1 MRFLEAFY
9 MTVLLVTPVVCLAA
23 LGRKSSVAARIW
35 FLAGLLQGVG
45 VVSFNLLASDLRSMT
60 SLGWLVAVMDFI
72 SFAGALLHISAVLLD
87 LKRPPQFAKVVLLSL
102 SLAGLAF
109 QLWRIPGPYHA
120 VFMLVFNG
128 SFALLIA
135 FWLMKLVKQEAQRW
149 AGYVRLYQVLVLV
162 RLVVMLCVALAPIAN
177 PHTGPYGEQIVV
189 AVSLISAVVWF
200 CANVAY
206 LGVNIDRLHRH
217 IVEIGRESAKQ
228 EERERLKDSMALL
241 ERQRT
246 AGIMSSA
253 ISHELKQPLTSALTN
268 AQVAIQLVDGVET
281 PIRQYLGK
289 VEDSVRRAARI
300 IDGLQT
306 FMRAHTAAPLLL
318 DVRSP
323 LNSALNLLQPELRRA
338 GIEVRVDLGTQ
349 PLMAIADETQL
360 CQVFVNVLRNAIQAS
375 QDAPLKRISISHL
388 LVDGQLIVE
397 VQDTGP
403 GFPDEVLKAT
413 GLPFT
418 TQRPDGL
425 GLGLAVSQ
433 NIMTSFGGSLT
444 LRNAEPSGATV
455 EIALLV

>member
-1 MRFLEAFY
+1 MSFIESFY
-9 MTVLLVTPVVCLAA
+9 MTVLLVTPVICLAA
-23 LGRKSSVAARIW
+23 LGREISLAARIW
-35 FLAGLLQGVG
+35 FISGFFQGVG
-45 VVSFNLLASDLRSMT
+45 VVTFNLLASDLRSFT
-60 SLGWLVAVMDFI
+60 SFGWLVALMDFV
-72 SFAGALLHISAVLLD
+72 SFCGVLLHLSAVWLD
-87 LKRPPQFAKVVLLSL
+87 LKRPPHYAKVVVVSFV
-102 SLAGLAF
+102 LAAIAF
-109 QLWRIPGPYHA
+109 QLWLMKGPSHA
-120 VFMLVFNG
+120 VFMLVLNG
-128 SFALLIA
+128 SFALAISV
-135 FWLMKLVKQEAQRW
+135 WLMKVVQQEARRW
-149 AGYVRLYQVLVLV
+149 TVYVRVYQLLVLV
-162 RLVVMLCVALAPIAN
+162 RLVIMLGVALVPAAN
-177 PHTGPYGEQIVV
+177 PHTGLFGEQIFV
-189 AVSLISAVVWF
+189 AVAVISAVVWF
-200 CANVAY
+200 CVNVAY
-206 LGVNIDRLHRH
+206 FGVNIDRLRRH
-217 IVEIGRESAKQ
+217 IVDIGREAAKQ

-268 AQVAIQLVDGVET
+268 TQVAIQLVGSAET
-281 PIRQYLGK
+281 AIKPYLGK

-306 FMRAHTAAPLLL
+306 FMRSHTAAPLLL